1 MKRYIILSFIA
12 ASALLVASCEQE
24 SQPTYPNGELP
35 IFNGYMQF
43 STEVSTRSD
52 LATNM
57 RGRDFG
63 VLGYSYSYTTNWGTA
78 MSLATPDTFYN
89 QQVLCGADGICRYDI
104 NSEEDGNQLKP
115 WDATKWYTFFAYSP
129 WGGKGITLSDPN
141 ATSTPY
147 LTYEYAWLNDG
158 DAISVFNNDKM
169 FDLMTAESADNDGST
184 NVGLNFKH
192 RLFAIE
198 VLANNYN
205 ESEFVMEQKVDEDG
219 NPVVDK
225 DGNPVMVVKRDE
237 NNKPILV
244 KDADGNAVKDESKVI
259 KGMTLTIKG
268 LTHTSMT
275 IPLSMRSE
283 EMENIKYYPSGE
295 NAVYPLRDKEV
306 MFYIQNTS
314 VTVPAFNDPQS
325 DGRGEGVATSISKL
339 GSVKGDGYLMF
350 IPQNESLDFTVN
362 WTDAPN
368 NFEKTISTNMNFEAG
383 KLYQIIINFV
393 GNGITI
399 ALIEAGAWD
408 YKSVTHTFE

>member
-12 ASALLVASCEQE
+12 ASALLFASCEHE

-104 NSEEDGNQLKP
+104 NSEEVGNQLKP

-129 WGGKGITLSDPN
+129 YNGAGITLSDPN

-147 LTYEYAWLNDG
+147 LTYEYAWLDNRALQGATIDLHNE
-158 DAISVFNNDKM
+158 SRM
-169 FDLMTAESADNDGST
+169 FDLVSAQAIDLDGSN
-184 NVGLNFKH
+184 NVAFNFKH

-205 ESEFVMEQKVDEDG
+205 ETEYEYEYVTDEYGEFILDDKGNKIFKLDDKGNKIFKLDEDG
-219 NPVVDK
+219 KKIV
-225 DGNPVMVVKRDE
+225 
-237 NNKPILV
+237 I
-244 KDADGNAVKDESKVI
+244 KDATQSISDL
-259 KGMTLTIKG
+259 TLRIKG
-268 LTHTSMT
+268 LTNNKMT
-275 IPLSMRSE
+275 FPLQGNSGVECSSTQDFSDKTLSFK
-283 EMENIKYYPSGE
+283 ISDYPI
-295 NAVYPLRDKEV
+295 D
-306 MFYIQNTS
+306 I
-314 VTVPAFNDPQS
+314 PAFNEPTA
-325 DGRGEGVATSISKL
+325 DGRGAGVATSISKL
-339 GSVKGDGYLMF
+339 SSDNGTGYVML
-350 IPQNESLDFTVN
+350 IPETAKLDFALT
-362 WTDAPN
+362 WAQASS
-368 NFEKTISTNMNFEAG
+368 FTNLQNTFDSDMDFEAG

-393 GNGITI
+393 GSGITI

-408 YKSVTHTFE
+408 YQSVTHTFE